1 MPADVSKVVAEE
13 GYLDVVTM
21 STESGMVGGVPSA
34 LPNFGSAYNPEAT
47 IEHGAMFDFIDGGG
61 LSMTCLG
68 IGEIDRFGNN
78 NVSKF
83 GTRLTGP
90 GGFINITAKTPK
102 VIFCGT
108 FMGKAKLHVGNGRL
122 EILEE
127 GKIRK
132 FVKDVDQITFSGKYV
147 PDKQEVLY
155 ITERAVFR
163 LIDHKITLV
172 EIAPGIDLQND
183 ILSQMDFKP
192 EISKD
197 LKLMDSSIFNE
208 KWGGL
213 RI

>member
-1 MPADVSKVVAEE
+1 M
-13 GYLDVVTM
+13 
-21 STESGMVGGVPSA
+21 
-34 LPNFGSAYNPEAT
+34 
-47 IEHGAMFDFIDGGG
+47 
-61 LSMTCLG
+61 
-68 IGEIDRFGNN
+68 
-78 NVSKF
+78 
-83 GTRLTGP
+83 
-90 GGFINITAKTPK
+90 
-102 VIFCGT
+102 
-108 FMGKAKLHVGNGRL
+108 
-122 EILEE
+122 
-127 GKIRK
+127 
-132 FVKDVDQITFSGKYV
+132 KDVDQITFSGKYV

-197 LKLMDSSIFNE
+197 LKFMDSSIFNE